1 MRARLWLGCLLCLLF
16 AAGTWFLWHRGNVRD
31 GSPSRPHAAV
41 APAVRPQL
49 SSVVLSH
56 GVINTN
62 PTQIS
67 LAEWNTNRFAGRLSN
82 TTKSIGQ
89 LMGDN
94 HAILLANALMDTSL
108 PLNFVFPKNLQP
120 QGDPGAYIVQARG
133 PIDNAFRA
141 MLAQAGATMVAYIPN
156 DAYLVRAS
164 ASVAGLLGANPQT
177 QAVVPYEPYYKIQSS
192 LLYPAVNQ
200 NQLADGQVLK
210 LGLFADNAPATVQQI
225 KKLGGQVMGD
235 DQSPFGPVVLVIPPK
250 NWTALAT
257 LPGVQIV
264 EPFRSRAVAN
274 DLSRA
279 ANGVAADS
287 LTATNY
293 LGLTGAGVTVE
304 VNDTGIDAQHPDLMA
319 GGNYGKLLGVIGDA
333 PQSLVDTNGHGT
345 HVAGIIAGDGNASQ
359 TVTNAPGSTFTNTA
373 NAGAPFING
382 PSGVPHGGAGQFRGM
397 APGATLYS
405 VGGIFGGADTNVI
418 SDYYFQT
425 VPALTNALISNN
437 SWVYEGDSVYDLAAA
452 SYDAATR
459 DALPFVTGSQPV
471 LFVFAAGNAGD
482 GSDSEDLG
490 GGIADSIESPATA
503 KDVIT
508 VGAIQEDRNISV
520 TVTNA
525 DGSPNTSWADETS
538 TGYRVAGFSSRGNV
552 GVGIEGP
559 VGRYKPDVCA
569 PGTFTLSTRSE
580 QWDIGTYFYQNPTN
594 DQSKYYTG
602 FTVQPG
608 SIVSRP
614 FPTIPT
620 NTVECQIWT
629 FPNANSPFS
638 FADLPLRITLFGSP
652 TAYGP
657 FTNYPVLIPGT
668 TGTPT
673 LAQIFGSQSFFGFNF
688 VISNN
693 TPNQVIFDLQTDV
706 ITTNGSGNY
715 FLALSN
721 LDNSIGTPNSA
732 STGPGPYYRYETGT
746 SMAAADVSG
755 VLALMQQFYFN
766 AYNVLPSPAM
776 LKAMIINGG
785 QATGLYNFLVQN
797 TLNYEGWGL
806 VNLPDS
812 LPPGITNQP
821 NTACSA
827 YIQDQSPT
835 YALATGGSQTYRVT
849 FATNGAPLRVTLAW
863 TDPPG
868 DPAAAIKLVNNLVL
882 VVTNLS
888 NPTNPIVY
896 YGNDIGSSTVNS
908 PHATNTPPV
917 FDSINNVQNVYLQPG
932 AGTNF
937 SVTILGFRVNVNAV
951 TAQTNNVVQDYALV
965 ISTGNS
971 GLANVMT
978 VSPPATVSNPTG
990 DQQII
995 FPAQTSTG
1003 SGPTATSFGELL
1015 NQFAGANSPLLG
1027 TNTVVFTPAAPEG
1040 FGSNNWQVTVG
1051 QTNQWQ
1057 FYVVTNP
1064 QPNVLSNAAFI
1075 TFNPNA
1081 PDPDTLATPRMG
1093 VFGGTVGNA
1102 TREADIDMYVT
1113 TDPTITNL
1121 NPAAISNAVVGT
1133 QIGGP
1138 PGVPFAGASLGR
1150 GTTEF
1155 VVDTNSWS
1163 RAAPNVYYIGIKSED
1178 QQSAEYAFIAVFS
1191 AAPFSTMKNGVQT
1204 VTGVPVPMNIP
1215 DGSPAV
1221 PGKSYVFGLAIYPET
1236 VGTVTVANEI
1246 THQNFGDLIGTLT
1259 LNGGHADVLNNHDSL
1274 GNPPGPYFLTY
1285 DDSAG
1290 GGIPGSRPSDGPG
1303 SLIGYFGQQALGVWM
1318 LNEVDD
1324 SLTQTGAVNSFT
1336 TTIYP
1341 DQKPTIGL
1349 VTNFVPGGS
1358 WVYGSI
1364 DVPPGATN
1372 LTIYAT
1378 NYTAVVNPGQRA
1390 NPPVEL
1396 FVQYGTEPTTNSFI
1410 PPMVVLNP
1418 NGVFSLGPPLASGRY
1433 FYGLFNPNPSSATQ
1447 EIHLLAIISGPAAQQ
1462 TIYTSGD
1469 TPIPILDDAVTTDSI
1484 IVPDNQTIASLEV
1497 ALRVQHPRISDL
1509 VFHLIGPD
1517 GTRDLLVEN
1526 RGGNTADMGATLS
1539 SSNSMLEAQ
1548 TFSGGA
1554 TPPTTNIINPGA
1566 TSGTLPISYNFY
1578 TLPDELAVYYT
1589 NGAQIF
1595 DSGMVSGSGL
1605 FNIPYTSS
1613 PLVIVMNP
1621 FGNNGGPGD
1630 AWTYTVSALQ
1640 TNAYTYLVLTEDTNK
1655 TTTPIKFAVPPFA
1668 ASAASTNTVA
1678 ASSFDSATPGDY
1690 TTTFNDG
1697 TNVWTVSSNQ
1707 VSVVNDLADADSG
1720 SNFLALANGTVST
1733 VLPTVPGKT
1742 YVLSFRYRGPGIV
1755 SMWRGESNASDSV
1768 DGNSGTWNGTTAY
1781 GQGKVGSAFSFNGA
1795 SDVGLSNGASSL
1807 NPPGSFS
1814 MEGWIYPLVDQN
1826 GKILAK
1832 WGDQGSY
1839 NNQRSYTLEA
1849 ELGHSLAFSLSDA
1862 FNQGNPAFQGFV
1874 VPNVLTPG
1882 AWNHVAGTYDI
1893 TTGTRRL
1900 YVNGVPVGTNVN
1912 AAVAAY
1918 ASITPVTIGGWLRAP
1933 GTTQDYF
1940 DGSIDEL
1947 GFYGR
1952 SLSAS
1957 EVRAIYTDGANGDF
1971 NPSQSIPTALAEA
1984 QVSVGGGTPAM
1995 FYGNNTTWQTKTVVF
2010 TATQTQTPLT
2020 LAGVEPGMLLDSF
2033 SLAQSGGDLYY
2044 LPEQPLDV
2052 FDGDNAQG
2060 AWTLEIQ
2067 DDRAGATNPTPQL
2080 LSWQLRFLYT
2090 TTSTNPNG
2098 IPSGPLT
2105 NVIPAGSWEYIPVN
2119 VPVNADTATNIL
2131 VSATGPLDVW
2141 FNPNN
2146 NPTGVTPPDYL
2157 LFGNSTAGSST
2168 LSTFSVPTNIVPG
2181 GVYYIGLHNTGVI
2194 PVTNVFEVNFHYFQI
2209 IPGGPG
2215 VPITNVVA
2223 GTINGD
2229 GVNYYSFTVPPNADY
2244 ATNLLVSSTTPVN
2257 VWFNQTKPPVCLSP
2271 PDSLLISNATNGV
2284 FVLSAGSTPPLVPGA
2299 TYNVAIQN
2307 TNSPNATNVFEVNFH
2322 IYTQLTNGVPTTNSV
2337 PPNSF
2342 AYYTVTVPT
2351 NADYA
2356 TNLLLFATTNL
2367 NVWFNLYGP
2376 PIGASPADSLLI
2388 SNATSGVSTL
2398 SATSAP
2404 PLVPGATYY
2413 LGVQNTNA
2421 VTVTFGLEVDFHF
2434 VSAISIPITGPTIT
2448 ATNVNGTNG
2457 FLLQWTGPTNDQ
2469 YAIQW
2474 KTNLAPVIPW
2484 ITVSNP
2490 VINVTYT
2497 PTNGDYSWFDD
2508 GSLTGGWPPQKFYRV
2523 VGNLLSGPITN
2534 STPVTNIVV
2543 SGTITPLTVTVPT
2556 NAIAATN
2563 VLVSA
2568 TGPVDVWFN
2577 QNTQPVGNTGAGDVL
2592 MIPTNTSGTFVLT
2605 GSSVPPLVPGANY
2618 YLGIQSL
2625 GTSNVV
2631 FSFQV
2636 NFAYG
2641 SPPTNPPS
2649 ISSITVTNVGGTNEI
2664 LLQWTEPTNYQFQ
2677 VEWATNLAPA
2687 IAWHTISNVVVTWSG
2702 VGSPTNA
2709 AYGLFRFLD
2718 DGSLTGGWGPLKF
2731 YRLVEYPYST
2741 PIPQS
2746 LTIVNTAMIGNAVQ
2760 FQWVAPT
2767 NYQYSVLWTTNLG
2780 LPLANWSVLA
2790 NPVLGL
2796 SNGVYTFMDTN
2807 QTGPADSPKFF
2818 RLLEH

>member
-1 MRARLWLGCLLCLLF
+1 MRTRLWLGCLLCLLCV
-16 AAGTWFLWHRGNVRD
+16 AGTWFLWQEEHGRD
-31 GSPSRPHAAV
+31 GSPSRSHAAV
-41 APAVRPQL
+41 APAVRPHL
-49 SSVVLSH
+49 SPAVSSR

-62 PTQIS
+62 VTQIS
-67 LAEWNTNRFAGRLSN
+67 LADWNTNKFAGRLSN
-82 TTKSIGQ
+82 TTRSIGQ
-89 LMGDN
+89 LVGDR

-108 PLNFVFPKNLQP
+108 PLNFVFPKNLQS

-133 PIDNAFRA
+133 PIDQPFRA
-141 MLAQAGATMVAYIPN
+141 MLAQAGATIVAYIPN

-164 ASVAGLLGANPQT
+164 ASVAGMLGANPQT

-200 NQLADGQVLK
+200 NQLADGEALN
-210 LGLFADNAPATVQQI
+210 LGLFADDAPATVQQI
-225 KKLGGQVMGD
+225 EQLGGQVIGN
-235 DQSPFGPVVLVIPPK
+235 DQSPFGPVVRVIPPQ

-257 LPGVQIV
+257 LSGVQIV
-264 EPFRSRAVAN
+264 EPFHLRAVAN

-293 LGLTGAGVTVE
+293 LALTGAGVTVE
-304 VNDTGIDAQHPDLMA
+304 VNDTGIDAQHPDLIA
-319 GGNYGKLLGVIGDA
+319 GGNYGKIPGVIGDA
-333 PQSLVDTNGHGT
+333 PQSLVDTDGHGT
-345 HVAGIIAGDGNASQ
+345 HVAGIIAGDGAEST
-359 TVTNAPGSTFTNTA
+359 TVTNVPGSTLPGGTGTNYE
-373 NAGAPFING
+373 
-382 PSGVPHGGAGQFRGM
+382 FRGM

-405 VGGIFGGADTNVI
+405 VGGIEGGADTNVI
-418 SDYYFQT
+418 SDMYFQE

-437 SWVYEGDSVYDLAAA
+437 SWVYEGDSAYDLSAA

-490 GGIADSIESPATA
+490 GGVADSIESPATA

-520 TVTNA
+520 AVTNA
-525 DGSPNTSWADETS
+525 DGSPNTTWADETS

-552 GVGIEGP
+552 GVGIEGTF
-559 VGRYKPDVCA
+559 GRYKPDVCA

-594 DQSKYYTG
+594 DQSQYYTG

-652 TAYGP
+652 TVYGP

-668 TGTPT
+668 TGTPS
-673 LAQIFGSQSFFGFNF
+673 LMQILGSQSFFGFNF
-688 VISNN
+688 AISNN
-693 TPNQVIFDLQTDV
+693 TPNQVIFDLQTDI

-721 LDNSIGTPNSA
+721 LDNSIGTPNPA
-732 STGPGPYYRYETGT
+732 RTGPGPYYRYETGT

-755 VLALMQQFYFN
+755 VLALIQQFYFN
-766 AYNVLPSPAM
+766 AYNVLPSPTM
-776 LKAMIINGG
+776 LKAMLINGG

-812 LPPGITNQP
+812 LPPGVTNQL
-821 NTACSA
+821 NVACSA
-827 YIQDQSPT
+827 YLQDQSPAN
-835 YALATGGSQTYRVT
+835 ALATGGSQTYQVNLT
-849 FATNGAPLRVTLAW
+849 SNAAPLRVTLAW

-896 YGNDIGSSTVNS
+896 YGNDIDSSTVNN

-932 AGTNF
+932 AGTSF
-937 SVTILGFRVNVNAV
+937 TVTVLGYRVNVNAV

-971 GLANVMT
+971 GLTNVMT
-978 VSPPATVSNPTG
+978 VTSNATSLVYNATG
-990 DQQII
+990 DQQVTY
-995 FPAQTSTG
+995 PSQTSAG
-1003 SGPTATSFGELL
+1003 SGNTATSFAELL
-1015 NQFAGANSPLLG
+1015 NQFVGANSPLLG
-1027 TNTVVFTPAAPEG
+1027 TNTIVFSPSPITPEG
-1040 FGSNNWQVTVG
+1040 FGPTNWQATVG
-1051 QTNQWQ
+1051 QANQWQ

-1064 QPNVLSNAAFI
+1064 NPSSLSNAAFI

-1081 PDPDTLATPRMG
+1081 PDPDTLSVPRLG
-1093 VFGGTVGNA
+1093 VFADSVGNA

-1113 TDPTITNL
+1113 TDSSITNL

-1138 PGVPFAGASLGR
+1138 PGGLFAGASLGP

-1163 RAAPNVYYIGIKSED
+1163 RPTPNVYYIGIKSED
-1178 QQSAEYAFIAVFS
+1178 QQSAEYGFIAIFS
-1191 AAPFSTMKNGVQT
+1191 AAPFSTMNNGVQT
-1204 VTGVPVPMNIP
+1204 VNGVPVPMNIP
-1215 DGSPAV
+1215 DGSPTV
-1221 PGKSYVFGLAIYPET
+1221 PGKGYVFGLAIYPET

-1259 LNGGHADVLNNHDSL
+1259 LNGANPDVLNNHDSF

-1290 GGIPGSRPSDGPG
+1290 GGVIGSRRSDGPG
-1303 SLIGYFGQQALGVWM
+1303 SLVGYFGQQALGVWM

-1324 SLTQTGAVNSFT
+1324 SLTQTGAVNNFT
-1336 TTIYP
+1336 TTIQPY
-1341 DQKPTIGL
+1341 QKPTVGV
-1349 VTNFVPGGS
+1349 VTNYVPGGS
-1358 WVYGSI
+1358 WVYGFV

-1378 NYTAVVNPGQRA
+1378 NFTALTTPGQAA

-1418 NGVFSLGPPLASGRY
+1418 NGVFSLGPPLVSGRY
-1433 FYGLFNPNPSSATQ
+1433 FYGLLNPNPNSPTQ
-1447 EIHLLAIISGPAAQQ
+1447 EIHLFATIGGPSAPQ
-1462 TIYTSGD
+1462 TIYSSGD

-1526 RGGNTADMGATLS
+1526 RGGTDPNGMGATINA
-1539 SSNSMLEAQ
+1539 SNFTAQ

-1554 TPPTTNIINPGA
+1554 ETSTNVINTGSPN
-1566 TSGTLPISYNFY
+1566 GTLQVSYNFF
-1578 TLPDELAVYYT
+1578 TLPDELAVFNADGTT
-1589 NGAQIF
+1589 NF
-1595 DSGMVSGSGL
+1595 DSGMISGAGL
-1605 FNIPYTSS
+1605 FSIPYTNST
-1613 PLVIVMNP
+1613 VEIVMNP
-1621 FGNNGGPGD
+1621 FGNTDGPGD
-1630 AWTYTVSALQ
+1630 AWTYTVTTLQ
-1640 TNAYTYLVLTEDTNK
+1640 TNQYTYLVLTEDTNE
-1655 TTTPIKFAVPPFA
+1655 TTTPIKFAIPPFG
-1668 ASAASTNTVA
+1668 T
-1678 ASSFDSATPGDY
+1678 
-1690 TTTFNDG
+1690 
-1697 TNVWTVSSNQ
+1697 TNVTV
-1707 VSVVNDLADADSG
+1707 
-1720 SNFLALANGTVST
+1720 
-1733 VLPTVPGKT
+1733 KT
-1742 YVLSFRYRGPGIV
+1742 NYYFGLTNLVT
-1755 SMWRGESNASDSV
+1755 NA
-1768 DGNSGTWNGTTAY
+1768 
-1781 GQGKVGSAFSFNGA
+1781 
-1795 SDVGLSNGASSL
+1795 
-1807 NPPGSFS
+1807 
-1814 MEGWIYPLVDQN
+1814 
-1826 GKILAK
+1826 
-1832 WGDQGSY
+1832 
-1839 NNQRSYTLEA
+1839 
-1849 ELGHSLAFSLSDA
+1849 
-1862 FNQGNPAFQGFV
+1862 
-1874 VPNVLTPG
+1874 
-1882 AWNHVAGTYDI
+1882 
-1893 TTGTRRL
+1893 
-1900 YVNGVPVGTNVN
+1900 
-1912 AAVAAY
+1912 
-1918 ASITPVTIGGWLRAP
+1918 
-1933 GTTQDYF
+1933 
-1940 DGSIDEL
+1940 
-1947 GFYGR
+1947 
-1952 SLSAS
+1952 
-1957 EVRAIYTDGANGDF
+1957 
-1971 NPSQSIPTALAEA
+1971 
-1984 QVSVGGGTPAM
+1984 
-1995 FYGNNTTWQTKTVVF
+1995 
-2010 TATQTQTPLT
+2010 
-2020 LAGVEPGMLLDSF
+2020 
-2033 SLAQSGGDLYY
+2033 DLYY
-2044 LPEQPLDV
+2044 LPEQALDAY
-2052 FDGDNAQG
+2052 DGDNAAG
-2060 AWTLEIQ
+2060 TWMLEIQ
-2067 DDRAGATNPTPQL
+2067 DDRAGATEPPPQL
-2080 LSWQLRFLYT
+2080 LSWQLRFNYVT
-2090 TTSTNPNG
+2090 TGTSPNG
-2098 IPSGPLT
+2098 IPSGPQT
-2105 NVIPAGSWEYIPVN
+2105 NVIQPGSWIYYPVN
-2119 VPVNADTATNIL
+2119 VPTNADYATNIL
-2131 VSATGPLDVW
+2131 VSATGPLDMW
-2141 FNPNN
+2141 FNQNN
-2146 NPTGVTPPDYL
+2146 NPVANPGAGDVELIPGAITG
-2157 LFGNSTAGSST
+2157 SSST

-2181 GVYYIGLHNTGVI
+2181 GVYYIGLYNPNAV

-2209 IPGGPG
+2209 IPGSPG

-2223 GTINGD
+2223 GTVSGD

-2244 ATNLLVSSTTPVN
+2244 ATNLLVFSTTPVN
-2257 VWFNQTKPPVCLSP
+2257 VWFNQTKAPVCLSP
-2271 PDSLLISNATNGV
+2271 PDSLLIANATSGA

-2299 TYNVAIQN
+2299 TYNIAIQN

-2322 IYTQLTNGVPTTNSV
+2322 IYTPLTNGVPTTNSV

-2356 TNLLLFATTNL
+2356 TNLLLFASTNV
-2367 NVWFNLYGP
+2367 NVWFNQYAP
-2376 PIGASPADSLLI
+2376 PIGVSPADSLLI
-2388 SNATSGVSTL
+2388 SNATSGVSIL

-2404 PLVPGATYY
+2404 PLVPGAIYY

-2421 VTVTFGLEVDFHF
+2421 VAVTFGLEVNFHF
-2434 VSAISIPITGPTIT
+2434 VSVVSIPVTGPTIT
-2448 ATNVNGTNG
+2448 ATNINGTNG
-2457 FLLQWTGPTNDQ
+2457 FLLQWSGPTNDQ
-2469 YAIQW
+2469 YTIQW
-2474 KTNLAPVIPW
+2474 TTNLSTPILW
-2484 ITVSNP
+2484 NTVLNP
-2490 VINVTYT
+2490 VINLVVT

-2508 GSLTGGWPPQKFYRV
+2508 GSLAGGWPPEKFYRV
-2523 VGNLLSGPITN
+2523 VANLLSGPITN

-2543 SGTITPLTVTVPT
+2543 SGTITPLTVTVPA

-2563 VLVSA
+2563 LLIFAS
-2568 TGPVDVWFN
+2568 GPVDVWFN
-2577 QNTQPVGNTGAGDVL
+2577 QTTPPTGNTGAGDVL
-2592 MIPTNTSGTFVLT
+2592 MVSTNTSGTFVLT

-2618 YLGIQSL
+2618 YLGVQSL
-2625 GTSNVV
+2625 GTSNVS

-2641 SPPTNPPS
+2641 PPTNPPS
-2649 ISSITVTNVGGTNEI
+2649 ISSITVTNVNGTNAI

-2702 VGSPTNA
+2702 AVSPTNA
-2709 AYGLFRFLD
+2709 ADGIFQFLD

-2731 YRLVEYPYST
+2731 YRLIEYPYST
-2741 PIPQS
+2741 PIPQT
-2746 LTIVNTAMIGNAVQ
+2746 LTIINTAIVGNAVW

-2767 NYQYSVLWTTNLG
+2767 NYQYQVLWTTNLG
-2780 LPLANWSVLA
+2780 LPLSNWSVLA
-2790 NPVLGL
+2790 NPALGL
-2796 SNGVYTFMDTN
+2796 SNGVYTFTDTN
-2807 QTGPADSPKFF
+2807 QTGPATSPKFF